1 MKAKEDY
8 IRIRV
13 TTEEKRK
20 IKEVA
25 KAKGKNMSELV
36 LGSMERIIKKHNE
49 MVESQKMIEDR
60 ARRADEK
67 LAKITER
74 IRGKKSKK
82 TSLFN
87 LGHSKNQ

>member
-25 KAKGKNMSELV
+25 TAKGK
-36 LGSMERIIKKHNE
+36 I
-49 MVESQKMIEDR
+49 
-60 ARRADEK
+60 
-67 LAKITER
+67 
-74 IRGKKSKK
+74 
-82 TSLFN
+82 
-87 LGHSKNQ
+87 